1 MILALKKKFAATD
14 GQKAV
19 GGGAHSG
26 MPAGVVALDHGL
38 QRKYAKG
45 VQYNMKI
52 VIRGDRS
59 VGKTCLLRR
68 LQGFPFTEDYIPTEE
83 IQVATI
89 QWNYRATDDIV
100 KVDVWDVV
108 DQSRKKRIKV
118 EGLKLTNVDAEFEDA
133 ACDARF
139 VDVYKG
145 THGVILM
152 FDITKSWTWD
162 YVVNELDNVPS
173 SIPVLIL
180 GNRRDMGHHRQ
191 VTEDTC
197 KSFVENYRRPP
208 CSNGALPAQVR
219 FTQSSMRNAFG
230 LRMLYLFFN
239 RETLLGQLE
248 TNRYET
254 ELSYD
259 EIDMYEET
267 KDADYDTFIEGLS
280 IRRRVAA
287 EQMAPVPSGD
297 MASRL
302 SPMGGGQPIPSS
314 LQLSTKP
321 SSHDLKNAGASP
333 QSHSQLKSPSAVAG
347 RELSAEINGD
357 GSNIQKTVDQ
367 VLSKTTAEGTKQRPS
382 DLPLLTRQSSNSE
395 EEGMANTMVATYE
408 EDFSLDDLALNAS
421 MSAFYKPPPVVE
433 RKRLQEDKRSRRATH
448 SSKELDTPM
457 AYRVPLSESS
467 TSTPNEERKGSSYAG
482 SSDSA
487 LNNSRKKDSEIGPTG
502 ITVEELDAWLGGT
515 PEDTSMTN
523 KNSNV
528 FLSEEDGEDGCHN
541 PLVSRVSADSDSDG
555 NDENIRVASTAR
567 KVHPNSD
574 TLKVEHA
581 LSSTTT
587 PSLILSDSSEKQR
600 KKKTQVGREERP
612 TRNKKKEKGTR
623 RRRNLRGTDAVGSTF
638 LHGDGDQPIDP
649 NMYDAL

>member
-1 MILALKKKFAATD
+1 MILALKKKFGATD
-14 GQKAV
+14 GQNAT
-19 GGGAHSG
+19 GSGAHNR
-26 MPAGVVALDHGL
+26 MPAGVVALDHDL

-173 SIPVLIL
+173 NIPVLIL

-208 CSNGALPAQVR
+208 CTNGALPAQVR

-239 RETLLGQLE
+239 VPFLFLQRETLLGQLE

-259 EIDMYEET
+259 EINMYEET

-280 IRRRVAA
+280 IRRRAAA
-287 EQMAPVPSGD
+287 EQMAPIPSGD

-302 SPMGGGQPIPSS
+302 SPMGGGQPIPGSLPLSS
-314 LQLSTKP
+314 KLS
-321 SSHDLKNAGASP
+321 SRDLKNAVASP
-333 QSHSQLKSPSAVAG
+333 QSHSQLTSPSTMAG
-347 RELSAEINGD
+347 RDISVKMNGD
-357 GSNIQKTVDQ
+357 SSSIQKTMDQ
-367 VLSKTTAEGTKQRPS
+367 VLSNATAEGTKQRPN

-395 EEGMANTMVATYE
+395 EEGVANTMVATYE
-408 EDFSLDDLALNAS
+408 EDFSLDDFALNAS
-421 MSAFYKPPPVVE
+421 MSAFYKAPPVVE
-433 RKRLQEDKRSRRATH
+433 TKRRQENKTNRRAIH

-482 SSDSA
+482 SSDSP
-487 LNNSRKKDSEIGPTG
+487 LNSSRKKDSEIGPTG
-502 ITVEELDAWLGGT
+502 ITVEDLDAWLGGT

-523 KNSNV
+523 KNSNGWLHIEL
-528 FLSEEDGEDGCHN
+528 FRFACCCI
-541 PLVSRVSADSDSDG
+541 
-555 NDENIRVASTAR
+555 NII
-567 KVHPNSD
+567 
-574 TLKVEHA
+574 
-581 LSSTTT
+581 SS
-587 PSLILSDSSEKQR
+587 
-600 KKKTQVGREERP
+600 
-612 TRNKKKEKGTR
+612 
-623 RRRNLRGTDAVGSTF
+623 
-638 LHGDGDQPIDP
+638 
-649 NMYDAL
+649 